1 MKVNNYVSQ
10 CTPELNA
17 KIMRGIEKLV
27 CDYRENLPNGWR
39 CCIEFQRDE
48 EHKPYYQLDIESNKG
63 GGSFAPVKMQM
74 LKICPSINATG
85 TASIDDIRDAL
96 QNINPKGV
104 DNEITK
110 SLLEEL
116 DEMECLPDFL
126 DVIWEKLKDCGITHW
141 YGGIRIPYDILLT
154 DYTDDSCNGDKSKQD
169 VRQTTG
175 EIRITFS
182 GAREWQDTFFC
193 FCLFGHIQHT
203 LNTLWEKDQ
212 IWYSLGELECYPD
225 LRFWIFTLG
234 VQEAP
239 ER

>member
-27 CDYRENLPNGWR
+27 CDYSENLPNGWR
-39 CCIEFQRDE
+39 CCIEFQRDK

-116 DEMECLPDFL
+116 DEMECLPNFL

-154 DYTDDSCNGDKSKQD
+154 DYTDDSCKAIRANRTSGKPLVKSGLLS
-169 VRQTTG
+169 V
-175 EIRITFS
+175 
-182 GAREWQDTFFC
+182 
-193 FCLFGHIQHT
+193 
-203 LNTLWEKDQ
+203 
-212 IWYSLGELECYPD
+212 
-225 LRFWIFTLG
+225 
-234 VQEAP
+234 AP
-239 ER
+239 ESGRILSFASAFLGIFSTP